1 MRFTALDSKL
11 AHLVI
16 IQPGVPLNISTRI
29 NAGLLHAL
37 VPIANVWC
45 DMFREVEKK
54 KELV

>member
-1 MRFTALDSKL
+1 MPFTALDSKL

-37 VPIANVWC
+37 VPIANVWW
-45 DMFREVEKK
+45 V
-54 KELV
+54 LV